1 MKNKKKCFVIMPVS
15 GTKSCTEVEWTGI
28 FEHMIKPAVTGSR
41 LGYDCERA
49 KPLMGAFIR
58 DILEGL
64 NRSDVVIADLTN
76 RNPNVCYE
84 LGIRHTLKRRTIL
97 IAQNI
102 DDVPS
107 DLRAYWV
114 VNYEKDLTGAE
125 NFKKGVREILREMQ
139 KNPEKSDSPVAD
151 FVGNKNIDILAYE
164 KAANLRKLDALL
176 SELSSNVKAVDNIA
190 QELAKGAPPLSRLKS
205 TCIKLLLST
214 RYINITTKLLDDISL
229 CDRIADFLNQQLDFA
244 HQSLIMDLEK
254 LPKLLAKDVPLM
266 KGNFASLLVSI
277 AKIRTDYA
285 NDNYQEPKEPI
296 IKLASPEH
304 EKYLKITK

>member
-1 MKNKKKCFVIMPVS
+1 MPVS
-15 GTKSCTEVEWTGI
+15 GTKSCNKGEWTSI

-41 LGYDCERA
+41 LGYECERA
-49 KPLMGAFIR
+49 KPLTGAFIR

-64 NRSDVVIADLTN
+64 NRADVVIADLTDK
-76 RNPNVCYE
+76 NPNVCYE

-97 IAQNI
+97 IAQKI

-107 DLRAYWV
+107 DLQSYWV
-114 VNYEKDLTGAE
+114 ITYEKDLTGAE
-125 NFKKGVREILREMQ
+125 NFKKRVREILREMQ

-176 SELSSNVKAVDNIA
+176 SELSFNVNEIDNIA
-190 QELAKGAPPLSRLKS
+190 EELAKGTPPFSRLKS

-229 CDRIADFLNQQLDFA
+229 CDRMADFVNQQLDFA
-244 HQSLIMDLEK
+244 HQSLIMDLKK
-254 LPKLLAKDVPLM
+254 LPKLMAEDVPRM
-266 KGNFASLLVSI
+266 KGNFASLLVSF
-277 AKIRTDYA
+277 AKLRTDYA

-304 EKYLKITK
+304 KKYLKITE